1 MQISWK
7 PMSSAIEM
15 AYKHARVSAI
25 TGSDIFSY
33 GQLNE
38 ASKLIFMVSHFD
50 GFYSE
55 LPLLGL
61 LTVPPPARL
70 SLCNRLAQNQQLY

>member
-33 GQLNE
+33 GQNCHYLDSLQYHPQRGYLCAIGLHKTNNFINLLSDSIMSLN
-38 ASKLIFMVSHFD
+38 
-50 GFYSE
+50 
-55 LPLLGL
+55 
-61 LTVPPPARL
+61 R
-70 SLCNRLAQNQQLY
+70 

>member
-15 AYKHARVSAI
+15 ACKHACASAI
-25 TGSDIFSY
+25 TGSDIFSH

-38 ASKLIFMVSHFD
+38 ASKMIFMVSRSG
-50 GFYSE
+50 GFHSE
-55 LPLLGL
+55 LSTTWSPRN
-61 LTVPPPARL
+61 TTPSVAI
-70 SLCNRLAQNQQLY
+70 SVQ